1 MEESFSA
8 SEIYMKLST
17 KHIPIV
23 TKVCKLEASLVDAV
37 CEIHQCSPENVH
49 CTYNFIFFFPK
60 IFFLSSLYKVLGLKL
75 FLSAS
80 TNSKSG
86 I

>member
-8 SEIYMKLST
+8 SEIYMKIST

-23 TKVCKLEASLVDAV
+23 TKVCKLEAGLVDAV

-49 CTYNFIFFFPK
+49 
-60 IFFLSSLYKVLGLKL
+60 
-75 FLSAS
+75 
-80 TNSKSG
+80 
-86 I
+86 

>member
-49 CTYNFIFFFPK
+49 
-60 IFFLSSLYKVLGLKL
+60 
-75 FLSAS
+75 
-80 TNSKSG
+80 
-86 I
+86 